1 MAQQEVAEDFV
12 IATGQQ
18 TSVRDFIIRAANE
31 LGITIAFKGQGQL
44 SFKKVSLS
52 KYTTLMGVLWPFGS
66 FITIVNSLNRDKWL
80 SAVDCCT
87 RLVAKV
93 AFIPLILY
101 DHVV

>member
-1 MAQQEVAEDFV
+1 
-12 IATGQQ
+12 
-18 TSVRDFIIRAANE
+18 
-31 LGITIAFKGQGQL
+31 
-44 SFKKVSLS
+44 
-52 KYTTLMGVLWPFGS
+52 MGVLWPFGS

-93 AFIPLILY
+93 VFIPLILY